1 MWNAEQFF
9 VRAGQRCGEGRI
21 WLDWETDSKVLRE
34 IHSPILTREETPRV
48 SSDKVSFVQEVGG
61 LAALSAQAHQLAG
74 RISTDKRASRDLA
87 VATKSRLPGINLAN
101 WLTVLGLCRF

>member
-1 MWNAEQFF
+1 VNICPSLDYSRMWNAEQFF

-48 SSDKVSFVQEVGG
+48 SSDKVSFVEEVGG

-74 RISTDKRASRDLA
+74 RISTDKRAC
-87 VATKSRLPGINLAN
+87 GH
-101 WLTVLGLCRF
+101 

>member
-1 MWNAEQFF
+1 VNICPSLDYSRMWNAEQFF

-48 SSDKVSFVQEVGG
+48 GSDKVSFVEEVGG

-74 RISTDKRASRDLA
+74 RISTDKRASRQ
-87 VATKSRLPGINLAN
+87 RLIS
-101 WLTVLGLCRF
+101 

>member
-48 SSDKVSFVQEVGG
+48 SSDKVSFVEAVGG

-74 RISTDKRASRDLA
+74 RISTDKRIC
-87 VATKSRLPGINLAN
+87 VQ
-101 WLTVLGLCRF
+101 